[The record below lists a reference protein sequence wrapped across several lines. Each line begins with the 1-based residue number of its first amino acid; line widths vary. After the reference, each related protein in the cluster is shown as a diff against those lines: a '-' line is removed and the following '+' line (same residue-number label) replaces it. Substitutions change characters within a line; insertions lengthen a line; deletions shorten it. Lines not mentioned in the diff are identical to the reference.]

1 MGIKERFSKKTKQ
14 DKSTKD
20 TVKKELHTEYEEDKK
35 QVVGHAKRIKNLWR
49 SKEVV
54 QLKTEAI
61 VVLWKKKGYE
71 SQFFE
76 EFDKTTKEGYQMVLM
91 EGVKAL
97 DAGPIDIQIG
107 NYYYFQHRNFI
118 K

>member
-1 MGIKERFSKKTKQ
+1 MGIKNRFSKKSKP
-14 DKSTKD
+14 DKLTKD

-71 SQFFE
+71 TQFFE
-76 EFDKTTKEGYQMVLM
+76 EFDKVTKEGYQMVQM

-97 DAGPIDIQIG
+97 DAGPLDIQIG
-107 NYYYFQHRNFI
+107 NYYYFQNKKFI
-118 K
+118 R

>member
-1 MGIKERFSKKTKQ
+1 ME
-14 DKSTKD
+14 
-20 TVKKELHTEYEEDKK
+20 
-35 QVVGHAKRIKNLWR
+35 
-49 SKEVV
+49 
-54 QLKTEAI
+54 
-61 VVLWKKKGYE
+61 KKGYE
-71 SQFFE
+71 TIFFE
-76 EFDKTTKEGYQMVLM
+76 EFDKVTKEGYQMVLM

>member
-1 MGIKERFSKKTKQ
+1 MGIKDRFSKKTKP
-14 DKSTKD
+14 DKSTTD

-71 SQFFE
+71 TQFFE
-76 EFDKTTKEGYQMVLM
+76 EFDKVTKEGYQMMLM

-107 NYYYFQHRNFI
+107 NYYYFQHRKFI
-118 K
+118 R